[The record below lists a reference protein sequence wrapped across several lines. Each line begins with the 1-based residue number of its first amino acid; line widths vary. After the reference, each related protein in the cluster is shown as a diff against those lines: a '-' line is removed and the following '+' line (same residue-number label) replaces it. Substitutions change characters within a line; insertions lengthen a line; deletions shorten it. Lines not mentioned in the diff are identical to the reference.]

1 MQPIYLIKDHS
12 SFQRKIMLDMAWLST
27 HKQIRLPKNYFE
39 DGLYLPYKSNN
50 QEQIEKYYLSK
61 DKIIKEDEHHYYFKF
76 PFKPEEVEGIE
87 NS

>member
-1 MQPIYLIKDHS
+1 MQPVYLIKDHGN
-12 SFQRKIMLDMAWLST
+12 FQRKIMVDMAWLST
-27 HKQIRLPKNYFE
+27 HKQIRLPKYYFE

-50 QEQIEKYYLSK
+50 QASIEKYYLSK

>member
-1 MQPIYLIKDHS
+1 MQPVYLIKDHT

-27 HKQIRLPKNYFE
+27 HKQIRLPKYYFE
-39 DGLYLPYKSNN
+39 DGLYLPYKSNS
-50 QEQIEKYYLSK
+50 QERIEKYYLSR

-76 PFKPEEVEGIE
+76 SFEPEEVEGIE